1 MPFKVLGDT
10 PPVTRIPFFRLFF
23 HASVYPVVPSA
34 SPKEENI
41 PGFAIN
47 LNIK

>member
-1 MPFKVLGDT
+1 MPLKVF
-10 PPVTRIPFFRLFF
+10 PASIPVTRIPFFRLFF